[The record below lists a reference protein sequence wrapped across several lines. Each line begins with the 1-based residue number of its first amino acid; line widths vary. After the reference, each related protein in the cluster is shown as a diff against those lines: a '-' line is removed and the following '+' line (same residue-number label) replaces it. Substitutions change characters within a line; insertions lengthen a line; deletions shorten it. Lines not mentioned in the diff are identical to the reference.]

1 MSTSLLVSPCVL
13 LEAVFVV
20 EPPPKRV
27 DIVII
32 FGVDVGHRN
41 WFGGGLKVLREYVN
55 LYLEVLKGE
64 RTEAPLSC
72 GA

>member
-27 DIVII
+27 DIVID
-32 FGVDVGHRN
+32 FWVGCCWAQESVWRK
-41 WFGGGLKVLREYVN
+41 F
-55 LYLEVLKGE
+55 
-64 RTEAPLSC
+64 
-72 GA
+72 

>member
-27 DIVII
+27 DIVIN
-32 FGVDVGHRN
+32 FWVGLLL
-41 WFGGGLKVLREYVN
+41 GAGIGLEKVSNY
-55 LYLEVLKGE
+55 
-64 RTEAPLSC
+64 
-72 GA
+72 